1 MLKQHIS
8 DEFITETRLYYQSI
22 RSTDTWRGGFELMC
36 RWMICVSSADEGR
49 KCVWADVNSAAWISV
64 RTLKPLCVGNM
75 RARAKLRGEMSI
87 SNCPWLFSMSELS
100 THITKPPLFTGTN
113 QNQNQNQNLNQNL
126 NLNQSLNL
134 DPAVCPLRAT
144 GQRKILFISKECVH
158 LTKSKI
164 HYQDI

>member
-1 MLKQHIS
+1 MGSASNISPLKLNVECVHCMLKQHIS

-49 KCVWADVNSAAWISV
+49 KYVWADVNSAAWTSV

-113 QNQNQNQNLNQNL
+113 LNQNL
-126 NLNQSLNL
+126 N
-134 DPAVCPLRAT
+134 PVVCPLRAT
-144 GQRKILFISKECVH
+144 SQRKILLISNMIFHQPNSE
-158 LTKSKI
+158 
-164 HYQDI
+164 